1 MAFATRIF
9 PQPRERSLKKSG
21 GCRWMALLI
30 LLAGLS
36 GSKLWPQGP
45 PFQVD
50 DPVPVDF
57 KHYEFYIFG
66 ATDGT
71 PAETDYSGPAF
82 EFNWGAVPRV
92 QLHAILPWG
101 GINPANK
108 ELYAPAGMG
117 PSAKGLVDMELGAKI
132 AWIKESK

>member
-1 MAFATRIF
+1 M
-9 PQPRERSLKKSG
+9 
-21 GCRWMALLI
+21 
-30 LLAGLS
+30 
-36 GSKLWPQGP
+36 
-45 PFQVD
+45 
-50 DPVPVDF
+50 PVDF

-66 ATDGT
+66 STDGT

-108 ELYAPAGMG
+108 AVSIQPEQGPARMG
-117 PSAKGLVDMELGAKI
+117 
-132 AWIKESK
+132 